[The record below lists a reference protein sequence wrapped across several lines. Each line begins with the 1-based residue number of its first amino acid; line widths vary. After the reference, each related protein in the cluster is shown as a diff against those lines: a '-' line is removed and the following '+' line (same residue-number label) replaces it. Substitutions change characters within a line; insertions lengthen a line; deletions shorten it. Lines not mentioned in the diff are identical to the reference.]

1 MEKGS
6 PYDMAAMYTTLTNT
20 LQRLSDIKP
29 CQSDKSLAGVKFEAD
44 KSQLQVVKVPKLG
57 KVIKESDEVKQT
69 QNFQL
74 DLTGTWVNDGKMC
87 QNTDLSNP
95 QYLQYHTR

>member
-29 CQSDKSLAGVKFEAD
+29 CHSDKSLAGVKFEAD
-44 KSQLQVVKVPKLG
+44 KSELQVVKVPKLG
-57 KVIKESDEVKQT
+57 KAAFENSVVRAP
-69 QNFQL
+69 
-74 DLTGTWVNDGKMC
+74 GTTKKVAGQPKILMW
-87 QNTDLSNP
+87 LSNGQP
-95 QYLQYHTR
+95 